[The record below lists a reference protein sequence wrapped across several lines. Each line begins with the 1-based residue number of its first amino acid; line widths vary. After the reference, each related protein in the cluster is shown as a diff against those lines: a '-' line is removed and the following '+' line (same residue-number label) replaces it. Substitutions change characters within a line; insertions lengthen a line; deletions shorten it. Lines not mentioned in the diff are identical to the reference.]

1 MKQRTLLMLLVF
13 VLSIFAACENEEP
26 SENKQSAIHPL
37 KVVSYNVGACKND
50 LLEQDLLEQE
60 YGEGARA
67 LIVITPSSTP
77 GEITIK
83 HINAWLACGATV
95 VVRATLDTDK
105 NIITLTESEE
115 GEVAEC
121 VCMVD
126 VTAEITGIEK
136 GDYTLFL
143 ARDSEYLDISVKDE
157 PTIYWVSCEK

>member
-13 VLSIFAACENEEP
+13 VLSIFAACENDDP
-26 SENKQSAIHPL
+26 SENKQPAIHPL
-37 KVVSYNVGACKND
+37 KVVSYNVGKCKS
-50 LLEQDLLEQE
+50 DLLEQE
-60 YGEGARA
+60 TGESGEDARE

-95 VVRATLDTDK
+95 VVRATLDTGNK
-105 NIITLTESEE
+105 TITLTESEE

-121 VCMVD
+121 MCMVD

-136 GDYTLFL
+136 GDYTLIL
-143 ARDSEYLDISVKDE
+143 ARSSSVLDINVKDE
-157 PTIYWVSCEK
+157 PTEYEVTFL